1 MVTVRGG
8 GQKARADIWHQTP
21 LKPCREHG
29 VISLLTVIWN
39 DRSSEVVALSRPTG
53 ALNIQGRAYFMF
65 AAIFFLILSLWNI
78 FALVSNINK
87 EIRYFLLCLDVW
99 KLPFDPY
106 GCWNMNHKKSFQP
119 EFPALL
125 FLFSRLHM
133 WFYSHKQICY
143 FLWYQSVSCIWKCKL
158 KC

>member
-21 LKPCREHG
+21 LK
-29 VISLLTVIWN
+29 
-39 DRSSEVVALSRPTG
+39 
-53 ALNIQGRAYFMF
+53 QGTWRHF
-65 AAIFFLILSLWNI
+65 AADCSLKWPQQWGRCSFTAYRSVKHTGTSLFHVCSHFFLILSLWNI

-119 EFPALL
+119 EFLS